1 MQPAH
6 KSSFT
11 ARFPS
16 FLQKPGRPDSLR
28 RLPLLPLF
36 CDKSNGLAPFFQF
49 APGIKHAGFLGNQHP
64 CSGPGPEFGQRFPQS
79 PDIVP
84 VDLCQ
89 MLHAKAANNGFNI
102 QPGGVFAQL
111 DLIHARIWLVA
122 RHGRGSVVQNDK
134 QQIVAI
140 VNRICKAGDARMKN
154 VESPMKPTTI
164 LPDALAKPL
173 PELAEEPMQTR
184 KIRAFQQRW
193 QKAKRVT
200 ANVAGI
206 QGRIAKSLP

>member
-16 FLQKPGRPDSLR
+16 FLQKSRAGQIPCAGFRCF
-28 RLPLLPLF
+28 PLF

-49 APGIKHAGFLGNQHP
+49 APGIKHAGFLGNQHLAP
-64 CSGPGPEFGQRFPQS
+64 VRGPSSASAFLKARILCPLTFARCSTPRPRTMVSIFSLEAFS
-79 PDIVP
+79 PSWIW
-84 VDLCQ
+84 
-89 MLHAKAANNGFNI
+89 
-102 QPGGVFAQL
+102 
-111 DLIHARIWLVA
+111 IHARIWLVA

-184 KIRAFQQRW
+184 KIRAFQRW